1 MLLQMYA
8 GANNWI
14 IANMNKDMIQKFYKF
29 FRSPTARSRTITLL
43 RLRSSQKPT
52 NASLISPSE

>member
-43 RLRSSQKPT
+43 RLRP
-52 NASLISPSE
+52 N